1 MRHALGT
8 RELNGHTVTDQ
19 LPGVNLQ
26 RWSTVMKNSGL
37 GHDRDGEKSDPFSFL
52 RDEVGR
58 AFESVSNWTAGLRGV
73 TPRIDLIETEDGVE
87 IEAELPGV
95 DQTQIDVTLK
105 GNTLVIRGEK
115 LSSKDESNRRIGIS
129 ERAYG
134 IFSRSVALPFEP
146 DPNSV
151 TANFRDGVLLVRIPK
166 PEHLKPKQHKVPINP

>member
-1 MRHALGT
+1 
-8 RELNGHTVTDQ
+8 
-19 LPGVNLQ
+19 
-26 RWSTVMKNSGL
+26 MKNSGV
-37 GHDRDGEKSDPFSFL
+37 GNDKPGAKSDPFSFL
-52 RDEVGR
+52 RDEVER

-73 TPRIDLIETEDGVE
+73 TPRIDSSETEEGVE

-105 GNTLVIRGEK
+105 GNILVIRGEK
-115 LSSKDESNRRIGIS
+115 LPSKNESRRKSAIS

-134 IFSRSVALPFEP
+134 RFSRSVALPFEP

-166 PEHLKPKQHKVPINP
+166 PEHLKPKPHKVPINP